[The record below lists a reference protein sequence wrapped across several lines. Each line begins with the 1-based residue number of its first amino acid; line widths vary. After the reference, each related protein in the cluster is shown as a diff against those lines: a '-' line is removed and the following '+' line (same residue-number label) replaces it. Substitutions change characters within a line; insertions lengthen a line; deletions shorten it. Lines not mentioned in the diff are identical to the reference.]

1 MVGGRSTFAGWHVAT
16 GTGYLVGLFF
26 SLGIGA
32 FVGLKTG
39 RLVGLN
45 IFIGLRVLQTG
56 LLVGQ
61 CVGGGQ

>member
-1 MVGGRSTFAGWHVAT
+1 MSVGQCV
-16 GTGYLVGLFF
+16 GTGHLDGLFF
-26 SLGIGA
+26 GQGIGA

-45 IFIGLRVLQTG
+45 VFIGLRVLQSG